1 MANPKNILIVAGEAS
16 GDLHAADLVKE
27 IKLLAPQA
35 KFFGLGGKKMQQEGV
50 DISFDMTELAVV
62 GIFEIL
68 KHLKI
73 FRKIFKDL
81 LKRVDA
87 NAPDLA
93 ILVDYPGFNLR
104 LAEELKRRK
113 IPIIYYVS
121 PQVWAWGSNRIKSIR
136 NLVERMIVFFKF
148 EEELYKKEGIPV
160 SFVGHPLLDRV
171 QPNLSKEALFNK
183 FDLPTTKY
191 TIALLPGSREKEVKN
206 ILPIMLDTAA
216 LMRQDLASIKFLI
229 LRSSTVKEE
238 VFRRIMSR
246 YKLPLCI
253 LHDMTYEGLAASDFA
268 IVASGTATM
277 ETAILGVP
285 MVILY
290 KVSFFTWAYL
300 RMAIKIPY
308 IGMVNII
315 ANQRIIPEFIQ
326 YKAQPQRIAA
336 YIKETLTAPQ
346 ELDKI
351 KRLLLEVK
359 SRLGEKQAAKRAA
372 AIVLNQLEKHEN
384 KSHTNN

>member
-1 MANPKNILIVAGEAS
+1 
-16 GDLHAADLVKE
+16 
-27 IKLLAPQA
+27 
-35 KFFGLGGKKMQQEGV
+35 
-50 DISFDMTELAVV
+50 
-62 GIFEIL
+62 
-68 KHLKI
+68 
-73 FRKIFKDL
+73 
-81 LKRVDA
+81 
-87 NAPDLA
+87 
-93 ILVDYPGFNLR
+93 
-104 LAEELKRRK
+104 
-113 IPIIYYVS
+113 
-121 PQVWAWGSNRIKSIR
+121 
-136 NLVERMIVFFKF
+136 
-148 EEELYKKEGIPV
+148 
-160 SFVGHPLLDRV
+160 
-171 QPNLSKEALFNK
+171 
-183 FDLPTTKY
+183 
-191 TIALLPGSREKEVKN
+191 
-206 ILPIMLDTAA
+206 MLETAA

-246 YKLPLCI
+246 NKLPLCI
-253 LHDMTYEGLAASDFA
+253 LHDMTYDGLAASDFA

-326 YKAQPQRIAA
+326 YKARPSRIAA
-336 YIKETLTAPQ
+336 YIKETLTTPL

-351 KRLLLEVK
+351 KKLLLEVK